1 MHVYAFRNEI
11 TAHLH
16 TPHTSTLHT
25 PPHSTHLHTSHTV
38 CPQTQMSVPFVV
50 ETDRTATAYIKI
62 TAKPPP
68 NVLPENLLVISIEGG
83 QNINF
88 TSSIV
93 TPRLLKT
100 NKALETVYKYQFEV
114 SNYESSCVNE

>member
-1 MHVYAFRNEI
+1 
-11 TAHLH
+11 
-16 TPHTSTLHT
+16 
-25 PPHSTHLHTSHTV
+25 
-38 CPQTQMSVPFVV
+38 MSVPFVV